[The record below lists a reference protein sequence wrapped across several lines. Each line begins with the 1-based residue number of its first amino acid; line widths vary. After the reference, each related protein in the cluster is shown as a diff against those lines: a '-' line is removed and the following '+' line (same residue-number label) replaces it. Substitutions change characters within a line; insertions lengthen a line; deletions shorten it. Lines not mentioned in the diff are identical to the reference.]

1 MADEQKTTETVV
13 PAETETVEDN
23 QTPAISA
30 EDYESVKAALKK
42 ANAEAAERRKQLKA
56 YETAEQERKEAE
68 MSEQEKLKAKLA
80 EVEARAKAAEAQMDT
95 MRKQTALYAAVEAK
109 GLSWA
114 SEQARRDAVA
124 LLDLSELDDD
134 GMEDAIKALQ
144 TDRPYLFK
152 ATTTHDIDGKKRG
165 KETPEQKQKADS
177 EEAIKRAAHKF
188 GVKLD

>member
-1 MADEQKTTETVV
+1 MSEEQKTTETVV
-13 PAETETVEDN
+13 PADTETVEDN
-23 QTPAISA
+23 QTPTISA

-56 YETAEQERKEAE
+56 YEQAEQERKEAE

-80 EVEARAKAAEAQMDT
+80 EVEARAKAAEAQMST

>member
-1 MADEQKTTETVV
+1 MSEEQKTTETVV
-13 PAETETVEDN
+13 PADTETVEDN
-23 QTPAISA
+23 QTTTISA

-80 EVEARAKAAEAQMDT
+80 EVEARAKAAEAQMST

>member
-23 QTPAISA
+23 QTTTISA

-80 EVEARAKAAEAQMDT
+80 EVEARAKAAEAQMST

>member
-13 PAETETVEDN
+13 PADTETVEDN

-80 EVEARAKAAEAQMDT
+80 EVEARAKAAEAQMST